1 MKRLK
6 LYAEKLKV
14 IKDASDI
21 TYQEMNKVVGKNFG
35 NYTNKKCHTF
45 SIDEPTAILIAQKL
59 NCKVEDFTSPYYK
72 DPRIGN
78 KNAGRPKA
86 KPVMAPIPQSWE
98 EVLPNGVIFIHAP
111 FMENWQSSMK
121 PTDQP
126 NCIYHRDSLGMKRK
140 IIEKQ
145 ENATVMYLDDWK
157 PIEDVREAFRE
168 LREIL

>member
-21 TYQEMNKVVGKNFG
+21 TYQALNKATGKMFV
-35 NYTNKKCHTF
+35 NYIYPKNRNP
-45 SIDEPTAILIAQKL
+45 SIDEVTAKMIAQKL
-59 NCKVEDFTSPYYK
+59 NCKVEDFTSDTYSN
-72 DPRIGN
+72 PRIGN
-78 KNAGRPKA
+78 KNAEKTKYNP
-86 KPVMAPIPQSWE
+86 PTVVVPQPWS

-111 FMENWQSSMK
+111 FMETWQSSMTN
-121 PTDQP
+121 PDLP
-126 NCIYHRDSLGMKRK
+126 NCIYHRDHLGMKRK

-145 ENATVMYLDDWK
+145 KGATIMYLDDWK
-157 PIEDVREAFRE
+157 PIEDIREAFRE

>member
-14 IKDASDI
+14 IKDSSDI

-59 NCKVEDFTSPYYK
+59 NCKVEDFTSDNYK
-72 DPRIGN
+72 DQRIGN
-78 KNAGRPKA
+78 QNAGRK
-86 KPVMAPIPQSWE
+86 KSHTKVIIPQPWE

-111 FMENWQSSMK
+111 FMETWQSSMTN
-121 PTDQP
+121 PDLP

-145 ENATVMYLDDWK
+145 KNATVMYLDDWK
-157 PIEDVREAFRE
+157 PIEDIRQAFRE

>member
-35 NYTNKKCHTF
+35 NYTNKKCHTN

-59 NCKVEDFTSPYYK
+59 NCKVEDFTSEGYK
-72 DPRIGN
+72 DTRVGN
-78 KNAGRPKA
+78 KNAGRPKS
-86 KPVMAPIPQSWE
+86 KPVIAPIPQSWS

-111 FMENWQSSMK
+111 FMETWKSSM
-121 PTDQP
+121 TNSDLP

-145 ENATVMYLDDWK
+145 KNATVMYLDDWK
-157 PIEDVREAFRE
+157 PIEDIREAFRE

>member
-21 TYQEMNKVVGKNFG
+21 TYQEMNKVVGQNFG
-35 NYTNKKCHTF
+35 NCINKKCHTF

-59 NCKVEDFTSPYYK
+59 NCKVEDFTSEGYK
-72 DPRIGN
+72 DTRVGN
-78 KNAGRPKA
+78 KNAGRPKT
-86 KPVMAPIPQSWE
+86 KPVIAPIPQSWS
-98 EVLPNGVIFIHAP
+98 EVLPNGIIFIHAP
-111 FMENWQSSMK
+111 FMETRQSSMK
-121 PTDQP
+121 PSEQP
-126 NCIYHRDSLGMKRK
+126 NCIYHRDSLGIKRK

-145 ENATVMYLDDWK
+145 KGATIMYLDDWK
-157 PIEDVREAFRE
+157 PIEDIREAFIE